1 MKKLLT
7 IAFFVLAI
15 GLPAT
20 MVVSEIAGIENP
32 LAALGVTGGTTLAM
46 AVMGNA
52 YKRLTPQGKQVI
64 VADAL
69 GNGGIK
75 NNQGT
80 TVEIYD
86 YIQVTTSAAKQT
98 LEFFNA
104 VSTKIFPFTN
114 IKENKLQVGESLAIE
129 YMFFTQMIVDDTNG
143 EIDSWGSMQALFPGT
158 NLAQFSLMVDN
169 NRVMKPV
176 SLARAN
182 KLFNVNGKTAENHV
196 FFPDTDLVLPTEL
209 QFIGQLVIPPITVTA
224 GDGKKLYFGLHWTG
238 SGAILNLKHNV

>member
-1 MKKLLT
+1 M
-7 IAFFVLAI
+7 FVLLVA
-15 GLPAT
+15 LPVT
-20 MVVSEIAGIENP
+20 MVVCEIADIESP
-32 LAALGVTGGTTLAM
+32 IAALTTGGATLAM
-46 AVMGNA
+46 SGVMGNA
-52 YKRLTPQGKQVI
+52 YRRLTPQGKQVI

-86 YIQVTTSAAKQT
+86 YIQVQTSVAKQT

-104 VSTKIFPFTN
+104 VSTKVFPFTN

-176 SLARAN
+176 SLARGN
-182 KLFNVNGKTAENHV
+182 KLFNVNGKTAENYV

-224 GDGKKLYFGLHWTG
+224 GEGKKLYFGLHWTG